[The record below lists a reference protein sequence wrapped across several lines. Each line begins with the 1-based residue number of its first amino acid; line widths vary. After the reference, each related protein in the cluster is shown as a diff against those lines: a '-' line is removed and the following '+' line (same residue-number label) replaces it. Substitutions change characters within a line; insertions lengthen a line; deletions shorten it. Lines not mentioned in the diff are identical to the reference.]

1 MLQASPGRLRSFA
14 KSANG
19 NVAILFAFAL
29 IPILIAVGAAVDYG
43 RALIVRER
51 MADAADAAA
60 LAIGSWPNQTQDQLK
75 VKAQQFFTANYP
87 PSTLGTVGTLNVTF
101 AGDDIKVNV
110 VGSVNTTFM
119 KLASIN
125 TLDVG
130 AASTVNKKQRNIELV
145 LVLDTTGSMG
155 SGGKLAAL
163 KSAAKEM
170 VSTLFNGQATS
181 TTLKVGV
188 VPFAAAVNL
197 GPDRVDSNPEW
208 FDLNTYTSANNTA
221 DPIAFEDVDK
231 TTGISTMNLYNPSK
245 TGLKNETWAGC
256 VRERGGSYELTDDAP
271 SSGSPAKRWVP
282 YLAPDEPDSSSS
294 FTNNYLCD
302 DPSKKNCKGT
312 AYKSTTCVT
321 SSSNS
326 DDNMRQCYTAKYNGV
341 SLSST
346 STGPDFN
353 CPPAPIT
360 AMTSTQSTVNDAID
374 ALEAKGS
381 TVIPT
386 GLLWGWRLISP
397 TAPFTEGAAYDDE
410 KWVKAIVLLTDGQ
423 NDVNQASNGFD
434 NSSYNAFG
442 YAKNGHLG
450 NTSGSNANAT
460 LDSKTLAVCAA
471 IKAASTPDKR
481 IQLYTIGFQVSSASK
496 TLLTNCATKPDMF
509 YDSPSNDQ
517 LAGIFQDIAQG
528 LGELRIAQ

>member
-1 MLQASPGRLRSFA
+1 MLQASPGRLRSFV

-51 MADAADAAA
+51 MNDAADAAA
-60 LAIGSWPNQTQDQLK
+60 LAIGSWTNQTQDQLK
-75 VKAQQFFTANYP
+75 TRAQQFFNANYP

-101 AGDDIKVNV
+101 AGDDIKVSV

-155 SGGKLAAL
+155 SGGKLAAMQ
-163 KSAAKEM
+163 SAAKKM
-170 VSTLFNGQATS
+170 VETLFNGQSTS

-188 VPFAAAVNL
+188 VPFAAAVNV
-197 GPDRVDSNPEW
+197 GPNRVTSNPEW
-208 FDLNTYTSANNTA
+208 FDLNTYTSANNSA
-221 DPIAFEDVDK
+221 DPIAFEDIDK
-231 TTGISTMNLYNPSK
+231 TTGISTMKLYNPSS
-245 TGLKNETWAGC
+245 TGFKKETWAGC

-271 SSGSPAKRWVP
+271 SSGSPATRWVP
-282 YLAPDEPDSSSS
+282 YLAPDEPDSASGTSYNNTYINDGSYSSAS
-294 FTNNYLCD
+294 CVTGTSTNDKRQCFTG
-302 DPSKKNCKGT
+302 K
-312 AYKSTTCVT
+312 YKSATW
-321 SSSNS
+321 
-326 DDNMRQCYTAKYNGV
+326 
-341 SLSST
+341 SST
-346 STGPDFN
+346 SLGPDYN
-353 CPPAPIT
+353 CPPAAVT

-381 TVIPT
+381 TVIPA

-410 KWVKAIVLLTDGQ
+410 KWVKAIVLLTDGE
-423 NDVNQASNGFD
+423 NDVNQASNGID
-434 NSSYNAFG
+434 KSSYNAFG

-450 NTSGSNANAT
+450 NTSGSNANST
-460 LDSKTLAVCAA
+460 LDNKNSCSVQRHQGRRHAGQAH
-471 IKAASTPDKR
+471 
-481 IQLYTIGFQVSSASK
+481 SA
-496 TLLTNCATKPDMF
+496 LHHRLP
-509 YDSPSNDQ
+509 
-517 LAGIFQDIAQG
+517 GE
-528 LGELRIAQ
+528 LGEQDASDELRHQTRHVLQFAQQRSTRGHLPGHRPRTG